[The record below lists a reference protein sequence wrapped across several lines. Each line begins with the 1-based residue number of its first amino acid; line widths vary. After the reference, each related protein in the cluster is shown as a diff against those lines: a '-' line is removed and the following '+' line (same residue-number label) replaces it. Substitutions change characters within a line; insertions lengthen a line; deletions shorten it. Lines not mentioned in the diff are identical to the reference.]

1 MVKLGGPW
9 NIFILSEFWFWVDSQ
24 NWFPPLLWLDLEEL
38 SKLYLYN
45 WSGIDSKIE
54 SGSGIVWGSFM
65 LEFMFCLLYIGL
77 CSWWLVSVYGMLR
90 PPPSGNCDSM
100 CPWVGLPLLD
110 ISSYDLPVFSAYG
123 VTLVWDVIGHWR
135 NEMWTEWPS
144 IFCK

>member
-1 MVKLGGPW
+1 
-9 NIFILSEFWFWVDSQ
+9 
-24 NWFPPLLWLDLEEL
+24 
-38 SKLYLYN
+38 
-45 WSGIDSKIE
+45 
-54 SGSGIVWGSFM
+54 M
-65 LEFMFCLLYIGL
+65 LKFMFCLLYIGL
-77 CSWWLVSVYGMLR
+77 CSWWLLSVYGMLR

-144 IFCK
+144 VFCK